1 MKFRHAMLSILPFAA
16 LGACSG
22 GAIETPMDPQAV
34 AAAVEN
40 DLGMVCF
47 EPEPGETIP
56 CDVKADPGR
65 SRTYADVR
73 IQVVE
78 ADDRGEGVYEA
89 STISVRQ
96 SEIDRGQVEKFV
108 SRFGFSAEDLEG
120 AIVNGDRITRGPF
133 TLDRF
138 KTESILIFD

>member
-1 MKFRHAMLSILPFAA
+1 MKFRPALLSLLPIAA

-22 GAIETPMDPQAV
+22 GSIESPMDPQAV
-34 AAAVEN
+34 AAAVES

-65 SRTYADVR
+65 SRAYADVR
-73 IQVVE
+73 IAVIPE
-78 ADDRGEGVYEA
+78 DDAGEGAYKV
-89 STISVRQ
+89 SNISVRQ

-108 SRFGFSAEDLEG
+108 KRFGFSAEDLDG
-120 AIVNGDRITRGPF
+120 AINNGDRITRGAF